1 MADNNINDDA
11 SQVEKKEDKKAAKA
25 AKKEAKKAAKEAKKK
40 AKKNGEVFED
50 EDDEQAG
57 SKIVVVFVTA
67 IIIVVWLAIL
77 ALIIKADVGGFGSSI
92 MTPIL
97 KDVPY
102 INKILPSS
110 AIDSG
115 SVSISDEEA
124 GYDTLE
130 EALDRI
136 KELELLLQEAQ
147 NNESSYKSKIDE
159 LKTEVARLKKFEEEQ
174 KNFEEEKLKFD
185 EEVVFNDKAPDIKE
199 YQEYYESI
207 DPTNAE
213 LIYKE
218 VLEQQELDSEIEDYV
233 AMYSNMKASEAASIF
248 NEMTGNLKL
257 VAKILKNMD
266 ADTSSAILGKMDT
279 DIAAKLTVMM
289 DPE

>member
-185 EEVVFNDKAPDIKE
+185 EDIKE